1 MTNLTK
7 LAVNLNTL
15 DERIVD
21 DEFLEI
27 VNQDPPAN
35 IVKNHPMVAGV
46 KYIPI
51 DKIELMM
58 TKIFQ
63 KWNVEVLKTEQILN
77 SVCVTVRL
85 HYRNP
90 VTEEMTFQDGVG
102 AMKVQV
108 EKGEN
113 ASNLQK
119 IKPDAI
125 MLALPAAKSYAIKDA
140 AEHIGKVFGRDLNRK
155 DVIAFNPSYATDEAK
170 TAMDSKKE
178 EVRKR
183 LLNENN

>member
-1 MTNLTK
+1 MALDSNI
-7 LAVNLNTL
+7 L

-27 VNQDPPAN
+27 VNQEPPEN
-35 IVKNHPMVAGV
+35 IVKNHPMVSGV

-51 DKIELMM
+51 DKVELML
-58 TKIFQ
+58 TKVFQ
-63 KWNVEVLKTEQILN
+63 KWNIEVLKTEHILN

-90 VTEEMTFQDGVG
+90 ITKEDTFQDGVG
-102 AMKVQV
+102 AMKIQV

-119 IKPDAI
+119 IIPDAI

-155 DVIAFNPSYATDEAK
+155 DTMAFNPSYATEQAK
-170 TAMDSKKE
+170 EAMDAKKE
-178 EVRKR
+178 AIRKQI
-183 LLNENN
+183 NENN